1 MLKSYAC
8 NKNLRR
14 VPLFAGRDDDVGH
27 EYPRDSGSLLLRRSR
42 TEGEAFSALRM
53 EGTPKD
59 IG

>member
-14 VPLFAGRDDDVGH
+14 IPLFAGRDDDVGH
-27 EYPRDSGSLLLRRSR
+27 EYPRDSGSLLLRGR

-53 EGTPKD
+53 EVTPKD